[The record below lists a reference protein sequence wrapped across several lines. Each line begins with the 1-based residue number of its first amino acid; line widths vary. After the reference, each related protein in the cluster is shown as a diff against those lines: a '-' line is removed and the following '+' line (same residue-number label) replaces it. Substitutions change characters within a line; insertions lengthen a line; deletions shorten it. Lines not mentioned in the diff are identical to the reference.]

1 MIICPAIRFCALV
14 FALGLLSR
22 SSSAQESQYDPSVPT
37 LHVGTSLTLVDVL
50 ADAEVKALRTRQLLT
65 DLKKQDFRIF
75 DNNQEVPIL
84 TLDSGQE
91 NTARP
96 LALWLIVQCRMGFQE
111 DWGSGFLRSHAEV
124 LEPALTRLRPAD
136 TVGVAHWCDDG
147 SSALDL
153 LPGKDVGRAL
163 DTVNAL
169 VAEKTHAGEN
179 RLGELALQLMI
190 HKVLAAEDEDKGEHL
205 PILLF
210 FYGDHSATYPQ
221 EAEKVLVDLLEHSG
235 IVFGVNRESPDTD
248 LKRNLGAPGQISHV
262 IHYFA
267 SETGGQYYSSEH
279 VEQFSNAV
287 AYILAQTHLRY
298 VLGFRPPALDG
309 KRHTLRV
316 ELTPEASR
324 RYGLPQLRHRPEY
337 IPTPQPK

>member
-1 MIICPAIRFCALV
+1 MITRPTFLGALV
-14 FALGLLSR
+14 FAFGLLAQ
-22 SSSAQESQYDPSVPT
+22 SSVAQVSPDDPSVPT

-65 DLKKQDFRIF
+65 DLKKQDFRMF
-75 DNNQEVPIL
+75 DNNKEVPIL
-84 TLDSGQE
+84 TFDSGQE

-124 LEPALTRLRPAD
+124 LEPALARLRPAD

-147 SSALDL
+147 TSALDL
-153 LPGKDVGRAL
+153 LPGTDVAKAL
-163 DTVNAL
+163 NTVNAL
-169 VAEKTHAGEN
+169 IADQTHAGKD
-179 RLGELALQLMI
+179 RPGELALQLMV
-190 HKVLAAEDEDKGEHL
+190 HKVLAAEDEDKGKHL

-221 EAEKVLVDLLEHSG
+221 EAENVLVDLLEHSG
-235 IVFGVNRESPDTD
+235 IVFGVNLASSDTD
-248 LKRNLGAPGQISHV
+248 PELNLGAPGQISHV
-262 IHYFA
+262 VHYFA
-267 SETGGQYYSSEH
+267 AETGGRYYSSEH
-279 VEQFSNAV
+279 IEQFPNAV

-316 ELTPEASR
+316 ELTPEARR
-324 RYGLPQLRHRPEY
+324 RYGSPQLRHRPEY
-337 IPTPQPK
+337 IPVPPKP